1 MHKLARD
8 KIPEII
14 LKRTGKP
21 AKIEILHDDA
31 AYLDALN
38 KKLLEEVG
46 EFIEAL
52 GENSREREMEEMA
65 DILEVIDAIYAFRG
79 YDKQLIQDCKLA
91 KNQERGGFYKRIL
104 LFLDDSNKK

>member
-14 LKRTGKP
+14 LSKTGKP

-46 EFIEAL
+46 EFIESL
-52 GENSREREMEEMA
+52 GENDREREIEEMA
-65 DILEVIDAIYAFRG
+65 DVLEVIDAIYAFRS

-91 KNQERGGFYKRIL
+91 KMQERGGFYKRIL
-104 LFLDDSNKK
+104 LYFDDKK

>member
-8 KIPEII
+8 KISEII
-14 LKRTGKP
+14 LRETGKE

-31 AYLDALN
+31 AYLDALR

-46 EFIEAL
+46 EFVESL

-65 DILEVIDAIYAFRG
+65 DVLEVIDAIYAFRG

-91 KNQERGGFYKRIL
+91 KKEERGGFYKRIL
-104 LFLDDSNKK
+104 LYFEDKDK